1 MNQEAN
7 DLAYCNKRFKGV
19 YIVRNELSPMRWI
32 SCTTDRK

>member
-1 MNQEAN
+1 MKQEAN

-19 YIVRNELSPMRWI
+19 YIVMKALSHMMWI